1 MNYLTELKAFHDSIL
16 MNGLST
22 GQIALWYALMYINNK
37 CNWTEW
43 FSASNQ
49 VLTIQT
55 GLSRSGILKARNE
68 LKQKGYID
76 FKPRGT
82 EATLYKMIP
91 MSKSTQ
97 DSVQVGKQVGVQ
109 DSTQDGVQVGN
120 TLNKH
125 KPKHKQE
132 KNIKKENCGTKFNN
146 FPERDYDMENLERQ
160 LLS

>member
-1 MNYLTELKAFHDSIL
+1 MNYLIELKAFHDSIL

-43 FSASNQ
+43 FSVSNQ
-49 VLTIQT
+49 VLSIQT

-76 FKPRGT
+76 FRARGT

-97 DSVQVGKQVGVQ
+97 DGVQVGKQVGVQ

-132 KNIKKENCGTKFNN
+132 KSIKKETRFSN
-146 FPERDYDMENLERQ
+146 FPEREYDMGELEQQ
-160 LLS
+160 LLDAE

>member
-1 MNYLTELKAFHDSIL
+1 MND
-16 MNGLST
+16 LST

-43 FSASNQ
+43 FSVSNQ
-49 VLTIQT
+49 VLSIQT

-76 FKPRGT
+76 FKARGT

-91 MSKSTQ
+91 MSKSTK
-97 DSVQVGKQVGVQ
+97 DSTQVGKQYGVQGSKQVSVQ
-109 DSTQDGVQVGN
+109 DSN

-132 KNIKKENCGTKFNN
+132 KNIKKETKFSN
-146 FPERDYDMENLERQ
+146 FPEREYDMEQLEQQ
-160 LLS
+160 LLDAE

>member
-1 MNYLTELKAFHDSIL
+1 MNYLIELKAFHDSIL

-43 FSASNQ
+43 FSVSNQ
-49 VLTIQT
+49 VLSIQT

-76 FKPRGT
+76 FKARGT
-82 EATLYKMIP
+82 EATLYKLIP
-91 MSKSTQ
+91 MSK
-97 DSVQVGKQVGVQ
+97 
-109 DSTQDGVQVGN
+109 STQDGVQVGN

-132 KNIKKENCGTKFNN
+132 KNIKKETRFSN
-146 FPERDYDMENLERQ
+146 FPEREYDMGELEQQ
-160 LLS
+160 LLDAE